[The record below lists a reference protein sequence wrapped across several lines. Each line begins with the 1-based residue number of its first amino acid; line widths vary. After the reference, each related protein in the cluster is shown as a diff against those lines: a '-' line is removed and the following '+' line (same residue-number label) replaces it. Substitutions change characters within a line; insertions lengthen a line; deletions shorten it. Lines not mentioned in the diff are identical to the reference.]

1 MFSFWALAIVCG
13 VYTTVLCIPNVLF
26 GSPLLE
32 CSEVSVDEKALE
44 KVMEGLTIPN
54 ARGIHDDSAKTHKEW
69 PEVLVYVQVQC
80 YLYSCNSG
88 RDLLVLIFFQLKF
101 PQWHRTLA
109 SLYLSDLRSVLI
121 AYKVLTTCLLKLTK
135 YAHSHSISSD
145 QAQKTVLVVNNM
157 SAHTAAIFNC
167 Y

>member
-1 MFSFWALAIVCG
+1 
-13 VYTTVLCIPNVLF
+13 
-26 GSPLLE
+26 LE

-54 ARGIHDDSAKTHKEW
+54 ARGIHDDSAKPTKKW

-101 PQWHRTLA
+101 PQ
-109 SLYLSDLRSVLI
+109 
-121 AYKVLTTCLLKLTK
+121 
-135 YAHSHSISSD
+135 
-145 QAQKTVLVVNNM
+145 
-157 SAHTAAIFNC
+157 
-167 Y
+167 